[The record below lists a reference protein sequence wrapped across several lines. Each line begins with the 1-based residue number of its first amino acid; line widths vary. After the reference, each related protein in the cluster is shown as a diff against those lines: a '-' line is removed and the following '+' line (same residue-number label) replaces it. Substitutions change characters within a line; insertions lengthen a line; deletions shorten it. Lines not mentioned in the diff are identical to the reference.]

1 MVVFSTSYD
10 EWSAMVKIGDECQLT
25 ANMSL
30 HGNLCYVGLLRRSFV
45 PVKFL
50 LVSFNLSDEHETY
63 NALVVVW
70 SGIRSHAAH
79 REARH
84 LTRHSLSAHS

>member
-1 MVVFSTSYD
+1 
-10 EWSAMVKIGDECQLT
+10 MVKTGDECQLT

-30 HGNLCYVGLLRRSFV
+30 NSNLCYDSLLCRSVV

-50 LVSFNLSDEHETY
+50 LVSSNLSDEHET

-70 SGIRSHAAH
+70 SGRRSTLRTAKHD
-79 REARH
+79 
-84 LTRHSLSAHS
+84 T

>member
-1 MVVFSTSYD
+1 
-10 EWSAMVKIGDECQLT
+10 MVKTGDECHRT
-25 ANMSL
+25 AYMSL
-30 HGNLCYVGLLRRSFV
+30 HCNLCYDSLLRRSVV

-70 SGIRSHAAH
+70 SGRRSTLRTAKHD
-79 REARH
+79 
-84 LTRHSLSAHS
+84 T